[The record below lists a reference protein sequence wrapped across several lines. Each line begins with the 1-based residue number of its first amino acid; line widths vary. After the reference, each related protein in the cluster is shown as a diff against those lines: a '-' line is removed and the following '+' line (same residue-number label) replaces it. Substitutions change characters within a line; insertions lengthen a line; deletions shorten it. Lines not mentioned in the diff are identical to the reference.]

1 MWGANPISS
10 HIYHYP
16 LHPVVIMYYLRLP
29 NFLMSKASELLL
41 NYIYPDELLFSRA
54 QENSSVQGPSAKR
67 KYGQSFTVDNA
78 LQQCRKLVLYG
89 KLKKGHKNDMWISN
103 CPELG
108 PRAPTEREAPLAL
121 FFNSVLSSIQT
132 ACNTMEYMY
141 VMPLLV
147 LNCLD
152 QLISKGMG

>member
-1 MWGANPISS
+1 MDALIDNDTWETHSQLS
-10 HIYHYP
+10 
-16 LHPVVIMYYLRLP
+16 
-29 NFLMSKASELLL
+29 SKASESLL

-54 QENSSVQGPSAKR
+54 QANLSVQGPSAKR
-67 KYGQSFTVDNA
+67 KLGQSFTVDDT

-89 KLKKGHKNDMWISN
+89 KPKKGHKSDMWISN

-108 PRAPTEREAPLAL
+108 PRAPTEREVPLAL

-132 ACNTMEYMY
+132 ACSTMEYMY

-147 LNCLD
+147 FKLP
-152 QLISKGMG
+152 